1 MQRLSRSSRCLTR
14 TFGRTLT
21 VTSCCSSSATM
32 IDERSSRACS
42 LSMVVLVSCPAPGV
56 TRRWI
61 MVERR
66 HVSVLRGTAEAGG
79 GCSRWGRP
87 CCFEVARFKELA
99 RRFEGCTRCG
109 SVSTTASSLSAHTR
123 AWASSRQR
131 VRLGRGTCRLQG
143 PSGFGCR
150 QLVHRC
156 RRRRRHRCQLV
167 HLCRVHLRRHRS
179 CHAVSRVHPRP
190 CIQSHAMRGGKRHAI
205 LIRRGRGTQQSS
217 RPSRTRRR
225 RHKTLQL
232 AGTSLGSLGL
242 KNQIVRRAYLK
253 CHVTSLGRSACA
265 GVRIIHWRWQSLAQ
279 RQRLSRSHHQSP
291 STPRMMASTTSRRRM
306 PLCKA
311 RRRGGWCQGSLCLVK
326 GGCWRR
332 RRRGGCRR

>member
-21 VTSCCSSSATM
+21 VTRCCSSSATR

-42 LSMVVLVSCPAPGV
+42 LSTVVLVSCPAPGV

-61 MVERR
+61 MVERW
-66 HVSVLRGTAEAGG
+66 HVSVLQGTAEAGG
-79 GCSRWGRP
+79 GCSRWRRP

-99 RRFEGCTRCG
+99 RRFEGCTRRG

-123 AWASSRQR
+123 AWTSIGQR

-167 HLCRVHLRRHRS
+167 HLCRVHLRRHRRVPSVPQCTRVCRS
-179 CHAVSRVHPRP
+179 CHAVSRVHPRL

-253 CHVTSLGRSACA
+253 CHVTSLG
-265 GVRIIHWRWQSLAQ
+265 
-279 RQRLSRSHHQSP
+279 
-291 STPRMMASTTSRRRM
+291 
-306 PLCKA
+306 
-311 RRRGGWCQGSLCLVK
+311 
-326 GGCWRR
+326 
-332 RRRGGCRR
+332 